1 MFERAL
7 DEAELWVGE
16 MRGLMLNG
24 ARVLVVRLEHGVCA
38 YHDRC
43 PHQGYLLSEGELKDG
58 VITCRAHSHSFD
70 AASGAGINPQRPCL
84 TPLPVQIDAGQVLVE
99 LTSARGALP

>member
-1 MFERAL
+1 MFERTI
-7 DEAELWVGE
+7 DEADLWIGE

-24 ARVLVVRLEHGVCA
+24 ARVLLVRLEHGVCA

-43 PHQGYLLSEGELKDG
+43 PHQGYALSEGELKDG
-58 VITCRAHSHSFD
+58 IITCRAHHHSFE

-84 TPLPVQIDAGQVLVE
+84 TPLPVQLEGGQVLVE
-99 LTSARGALP
+99 LTSVRRTGP